1 MISNKLKSMQK
12 NNLNFFH
19 LNITSLP
26 YHFLELHTL
35 LATSE
40 IKLDISAITESR
52 LKSNNSHL
60 TNITLPNYNIE
71 HCQTDGPNGGALLYI
86 KDIYKK
92 KRNDLKILKSKML
105 ESIFI
110 EIINPSIYKIPYC
123 GIHISSSLYGSKQI

>member
-12 NNLNFFH
+12 KNLNFFH
-19 LNITSLP
+19 LNITTLP

-40 IKLDISAITESR
+40 IKLDISVITESR
-52 LKSNNSHL
+52 LESNNSHL

-92 KRNDLKILKSKML
+92 KEMI
-105 ESIFI
+105 
-110 EIINPSIYKIPYC
+110 
-123 GIHISSSLYGSKQI
+123 

>member
-12 NNLNFFH
+12 KKLNFFH

-40 IKLDISAITESR
+40 IKLDISVITESR

-92 KRNDLKILKSKML
+92 KEMI
-105 ESIFI
+105 
-110 EIINPSIYKIPYC
+110 
-123 GIHISSSLYGSKQI
+123 